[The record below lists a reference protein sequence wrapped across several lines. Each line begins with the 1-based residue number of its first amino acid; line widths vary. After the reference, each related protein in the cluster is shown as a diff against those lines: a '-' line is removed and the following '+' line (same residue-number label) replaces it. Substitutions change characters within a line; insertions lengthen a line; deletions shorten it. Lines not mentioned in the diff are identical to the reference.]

1 MVYEQLLHLQ
11 DIRKLSTKNIYK
23 TIVYKSGIFARMDKT
38 VYVIGHRNPDTDSV
52 VSAVGYAKLKN
63 LLGYENYKAARA
75 GHLNPQTSFIF
86 QKFGVQRPEY
96 IPDLIP
102 KVKYFMQKDVDT
114 VAEDISV
121 WEAIGRMEKN
131 ENRVM
136 PVVDKNGKYVSLL
149 HYSGFA
155 KSVLTILNPEKKHRF
170 STNINLIQK
179 TLNAQPIILAGNA
192 DKNFKASIH
201 VASSS
206 FETFKERLEA
216 HSSENIVVIAS
227 DRTDIHKICIENK
240 IKLLITTSGHV
251 IGKELR
257 ELAEKNGV
265 SVIVS
270 PYSTSPTSMLIAYSM
285 PVSTMG
291 DAEIKTVH
299 MNDTVAKIKDILK
312 DEHCKYLPVVDDE
325 NKVIGMISEHD
336 LLKEPNIEVILVDH
350 NELAQAVE
358 GVEHYVIQEV
368 VDHHRIGAIPTKNPI
383 TFINRPVGSTSTQIA
398 GLYKEN
404 KIPIP
409 TDIASLLLCGILS
422 DTLILQSATTTEVDR
437 EMAEYLSSITDLDI
451 KELGNEILI
460 AGSNVS
466 GRNAGELVRQDLK
479 EYTEGKV
486 VYTVSQI
493 EVGSTKEVLSR
504 KADFL
509 AELEIERR
517 SRKAL
522 FSCLLVTDITTLS
535 SIFLVEC
542 EPKYEQFITFPKQE
556 DKAYYLQGVVSRK
569 KQLIPLLTEQVL
581 NYSK

>member
-1 MVYEQLLHLQ
+1 ME
-11 DIRKLSTKNIYK
+11 
-23 TIVYKSGIFARMDKT
+23 KT
-38 VYVIGHRNPDTDSV
+38 VYIIGHKNPDTDAV
-52 VSAVGYAKLKN
+52 VSAVGYATLKN
-63 LLGYENYKAARA
+63 LLGFENYKAARA
-75 GHLNPQTSFIF
+75 GHLNPQTSYIF
-86 QKFGVQRPEY
+86 EKFGVPRPEY
-96 IPDLIP
+96 LPDLIP
-102 KVKYFMQKDVDT
+102 RVKYFMQKDVET
-114 VAEDISV
+114 VTSNVSV
-121 WEAIGRMEKN
+121 WESIAKMEKT

-170 STNINLIQK
+170 STNISLIQK
-179 TLNAQPIILAGNA
+179 TLNAQPIFVAGDA

-206 FETFKERLEA
+206 IQTFEKRLDS
-216 HSSENIVVIAS
+216 HSSEDIVVIAS
-227 DRTDIHKICIENK
+227 DREDIHKICIEHK
-240 IKLLITTSGHV
+240 VKLLITTSGCV
-251 IGKELR
+251 INKELR
-257 ELAEKNGV
+257 ALAEENGV

-285 PVSTMG
+285 PVSVMG
-291 DAEIKTVH
+291 DSEIKTVST
-299 MNDTVAKIKDILK
+299 NDTVSKIKDILK
-312 DEHCKYLPVVDDE
+312 EAHCKYLPVVDEE

-336 LLKEPNIEVILVDH
+336 LMKEPNVEVILVDH
-350 NELAQAVE
+350 NEMSQAVE
-358 GVEHYVIQEV
+358 GIEHYTIREV

-398 GLYKEN
+398 GMFQEY

-409 TDIASLLLCGILS
+409 KEIASLLLCGILS

-437 EMAEYLSSITDLDI
+437 EIAEYLSNITDLDI
-451 KELGNEILI
+451 QELGNEILI

-504 KADFL
+504 KADFIK
-509 AELEIERR
+509 ELEIESR

-535 SIFLVEC
+535 SIMLIHC
-542 EPKYEQFITFPKQE
+542 EPKFEQFITFPKQE
-556 DKAYYLQGVVSRK
+556 ENAYYLQGVVSRK
-569 KQLIPLLTEQVL
+569 KQLIPLITEQVL
-581 NYSK
+581 NYLR